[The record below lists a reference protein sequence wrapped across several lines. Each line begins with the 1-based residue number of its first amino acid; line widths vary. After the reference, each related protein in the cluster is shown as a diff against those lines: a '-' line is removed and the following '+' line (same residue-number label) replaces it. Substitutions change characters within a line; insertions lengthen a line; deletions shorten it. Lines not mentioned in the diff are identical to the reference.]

1 MFSVGAQPSIS
12 LAALPPAPIEAM
24 FSFSFGDLYP
34 NAFREGVL
42 PNPPAGTAPAS
53 SVP

>member
-1 MFSVGAQPSIS
+1 MS
-12 LAALPPAPIEAM
+12 LEAFPPAPIEAM

-34 NAFREGVL
+34 NAFNEGVL
-42 PNPPAGTAPAS
+42 PKPPAGTAPAS